1 METNM
6 TETQQSE
13 IKYEMIGKPDY
24 AMIKMT
30 LKANQTVQVEPS
42 AMAAMDT
49 NIQMKTKAKGGLF
62 AGVKRMLSSES
73 FFMNEFTALNSAG
86 ELYISPALPGD
97 MDHVYLHNNTIIL
110 QGSAFVA
117 SSMGVSINSQ
127 FQGLKG
133 LFNGEGFF
141 FIQATGTGDLFFNT
155 YGGILEIPVDG
166 DYIVDNGYIVAFDNT
181 LQYET
186 QVIGGLKLGLTTF
199 MSGEGIV
206 CKFSGK
212 GRLWIQTRQLAP
224 YIGWAWTFAPRK
236 NNS

>member
-1 METNM
+1 MNETSIQNNDINF
-6 TETQQSE
+6 EF
-13 IKYEMIGKPDY
+13 IGKPDY
-24 AMIKMT
+24 AMIRMN

-49 NIQMKTKAKGGLF
+49 NINMKTKAKGGIL
-62 AGVKRMLSSES
+62 AGVKRMLTHES
-73 FFMNEFTALNSAG
+73 FFMNEFTAQNGSG
-86 ELYISPALPGD
+86 DLYISPALPGD
-97 MDHVYLHNNTIIL
+97 MDHVKLNNSSLIL

-117 SSMGVSINSQ
+117 ASMGVSINSK

-141 FIQATGTGDLFFNT
+141 FIQASGTGDLFFNT
-155 YGGILEIPVDG
+155 YGAILEIPVNG
-166 DYIVDNGYIVAFDNT
+166 EYVVDNGYIVAFEET
-181 LQYET
+181 LSYKTE
-186 QVIGGLKLGLTTF
+186 VVGGLKLGLTTF

-206 CKFSGK
+206 CRFTGQ

-224 YIGWAWTFAPRK
+224 YINWAWHFAPRK

>member
-6 TETQQSE
+6 TESQQSE

-73 FFMNEFTALNSAG
+73 FFMNEFTAQNSSG

-97 MDHVYLHNNTIIL
+97 MDHVYVNNNTIIL

-117 SSMGVSINSQ
+117 SSMGVTINSQ

-166 DYIVDNGYIVAFDNT
+166 DYIVDNGYIVAFDST